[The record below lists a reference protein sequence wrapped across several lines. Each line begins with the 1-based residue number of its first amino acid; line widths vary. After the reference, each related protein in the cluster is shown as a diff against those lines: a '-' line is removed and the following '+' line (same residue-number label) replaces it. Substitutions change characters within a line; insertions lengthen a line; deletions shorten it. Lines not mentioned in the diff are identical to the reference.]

1 MAPPPTPPLQPDCQ
15 IAPPSLW
22 PMAMSI
28 TMYIE
33 SYQWLLLLVNWPQNR
48 AFGCLNEGVWGHRS
62 LRKGWMNISHW
73 YASDTAPAG
82 QKPCNHHCHRS
93 TGPVAPCS
101 QSVTKSVIKSDTK
114 NWFSTDAK
122 KKVQVEM
129 TCTAPKYLYLAHKP
143 DCLQAGSILSSWTLG
158 NVSSCLQSSPW
169 RDFLLLA
176 KGRAVRLV
184 IEALWLPQLC
194 WWQSDRKKFSQRKK
208 SNLCSFSW
216 SSLPALC
223 AGPMFPEHFHWGQS
237 FKWEKTRSEN

>member
-48 AFGCLNEGVWGHRS
+48 AFGCLNEGVWGQRS

-114 NWFSTDAK
+114 KWFSTDAK
-122 KKVQVEM
+122 KKKWHALHQS
-129 TCTAPKYLYLAHKP
+129 TCTWHTSLIACKLDPSSVVEPLATSP
-143 DCLQAGSILSSWTLG
+143 A
-158 NVSSCLQSSPW
+158 VSKA
-169 RDFLLLA
+169 LLDA
-176 KGRAVRLV
+176 T
-184 IEALWLPQLC
+184 
-194 WWQSDRKKFSQRKK
+194 SFFSQ
-208 SNLCSFSW
+208 
-216 SSLPALC
+216 
-223 AGPMFPEHFHWGQS
+223 
-237 FKWEKTRSEN
+237 